1 MQVIS
6 KAFAT
11 EYDNIKEVT
20 AEMIWPC
27 FIVPTLCAASARL
40 FNLPRAKRRQ
50 PVLRLINCA
59 VAASAEP
66 VLGSSLCV
74 CRNTGLLHG
83 LARHH
88 LANEG

>member
-27 FIVPTLCAASARL
+27 FIVPTLCAPCARR
-40 FNLPRAKRRQ
+40 FNLPSAKVASNQTIELSGGVVRI
-50 PVLRLINCA
+50 PAGRLNL
-59 VAASAEP
+59 VGVFDEP
-66 VLGSSLCV
+66 
-74 CRNTGLLHG
+74 
-83 LARHH
+83 
-88 LANEG
+88 